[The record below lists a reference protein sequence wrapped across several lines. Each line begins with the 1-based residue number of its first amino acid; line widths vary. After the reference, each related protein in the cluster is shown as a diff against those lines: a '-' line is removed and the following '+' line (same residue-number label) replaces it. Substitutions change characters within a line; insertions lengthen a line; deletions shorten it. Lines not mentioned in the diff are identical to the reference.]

1 MHYLGIDW
9 ATDKHDLCLTDEDGR
24 IISQFQITHDMH
36 GFEALHDVL
45 KLLPDVR
52 INIERADGLL
62 VDWLVQQ
69 GYDLYIT
76 PPHVLAYR
84 RPTRVKDDKGDAHLL
99 AYLLRLGDPDCRPY
113 NAQSEIVMHLKQL
126 VRTYDRVLV
135 EQRRLSNQL
144 IMSLRQYYPVA
155 LTLFTKVNALI
166 SLAFIERFPTP
177 AQAEALTYE
186 ALEQFLRNQRY
197 IPIEKQ
203 MDVIW
208 KRLQVPMPHASV
220 EAGYVE
226 HVLLLIPL
234 LRTLHHQKQAL
245 IKKIHTVF
253 RSHPEADWWLSFPG
267 TKGPLTAALM
277 LAWVG
282 DARSRFPTANALQAY
297 AGTVPVTRRSGKSR
311 SVQFRKACSHPTRRA
326 TDNFARQSRRHS
338 GWARAYYNE
347 QLAKGKSRARANR
360 DLANRWMNIIWT
372 LWQRREPYD
381 EATHVANRARKGQ
394 QATATPLAEAVQQA
408 G

>member
-9 ATDKHDLCLTDEDGR
+9 ATDKHDLCLTDDDGR
-24 IISQFQITHDMH
+24 IISQFQITHDMQ

-45 KLLPDVR
+45 KLMPDVR

-69 GYDLYIT
+69 GYNLYIT

-84 RPTRVKDDKGDAHLL
+84 RPTRVKDDKGDAFLL
-99 AYLLRLGDPDCRPY
+99 AYLLRLNDPDCRPY
-113 NAQSEIVMHLKQL
+113 NAQSEIVMHLRQL
-126 VRTYDRVLV
+126 ARTYDRLLI
-135 EQRRLSNQL
+135 EQRRLANQL
-144 IMSLRQYYPVA
+144 IMSLRQYYPIA
-155 LTLFTKVNALI
+155 LTLFTKPNLI
-166 SLAFIERFPTP
+166 IAMAFIEQYPTP

-186 ALEQFLRNQRY
+186 DVEQFLREHRY
-197 IPIEKQ
+197 PYVEERCEIIY
-203 MDVIW
+203 D
-208 KRLQVPMPHASV
+208 RLRVPMPHATV

-226 HVLLLIPL
+226 HVLMMTPL
-234 LRTLHHQKQAL
+234 LRTLHYQKQAL
-245 IKKIHTVF
+245 IKKIHALF
-253 RSHPEADWWLSFPG
+253 RRHPEADWWLSFPG
-267 TKGPLTAALM
+267 TKGPLTAAFM

-282 DARSRFPTANALQAY
+282 DARSRFPMANALQAY
-297 AGTVPVTRRSGKSR
+297 AGTAPVTRRSGKSR

-338 GWARAYYNE
+338 GWARAYYKE
-347 QLAKGKSRARANR
+347 QLVKGKSRARANR

-381 EATHVANRARKGQ
+381 EAVHVANRARKGQ
-394 QATATPLAEAVQQA
+394 PIVTEPLPETVRQAS
-408 G
+408 